1 MSHGFQR
8 NASGFALGSLR
19 CLYRN
24 ASHTPAIC
32 NIRITKQIT
41 NKLQTITSTQKGD
54 VLDMYRAVKS
64 DNCTV
69 MHLSNLLH
77 ILIQLNSANK
87 IIILSGP
94 TRTVS
99 QIKKRL
105 PRPQYLLTPLNISD
119 HDYPPS
125 CTSSGLILQLCKV
138 PIVSVLLWRKG
149 CANETYGQADPS
161 HWSYMFGT

>member
-87 IIILSGP
+87 IIILSGAFKNCYHLAKV
-94 TRTVS
+94 TIKVS
-99 QIKKRL
+99 TPKPLLIESL
-105 PRPQYLLTPLNISD
+105 VVNVYLK
-119 HDYPPS
+119 
-125 CTSSGLILQLCKV
+125 SGVTIW
-138 PIVSVLLWRKG
+138 IDS
-149 CANETYGQADPS
+149 
-161 HWSYMFGT
+161 